1 MKNRSEHK
9 MFMGLGKYLVPIP
22 RVISN
27 KGLEKGVSGAK
38 IRAQL
43 LTEEERKVHHYVVER
58 MSTAKGPITAELISD
73 ELGIPLEVVEK
84 AVAKLESL
92 KTFLYR
98 SNGVGIN
105 WAYPFSLDDT
115 GHKLTVNT
123 GESFN
128 AA

>member
-1 MKNRSEHK
+1 
-9 MFMGLGKYLVPIP
+9 MGLGKYLVPIP

-38 IRAQL
+38 ARAQL

-58 MSTAKGPITAELISD
+58 MSTAKEPITAELISD
-73 ELGIPLEVVEK
+73 ELGIPIEVVEK
-84 AVAKLESL
+84 TVAKLESL

-98 SNGVGIN
+98 KDGVGIN
-105 WAYPFSLDDT
+105 WAYPLSLDET